1 MGLEYKLRSLLKLNL
16 KLFFDMHF
24 LREGAYVNIGS
35 GQQFYDG
42 NDMSLLLPDVDSDE
56 GYVGVVNGQIW
67 QSPFRQWVYE
77 SGVALDGTNLQAHP
91 IVASGLFIEGA
102 FRPTND
108 PEFGHT
114 IDFIKG
120 RVIFDSPQSLDL
132 KVQAEFC
139 AREVRIDFEH
149 AFNQQFQV
157 GVLGSQYFTN
167 PVTSQ
172 QIVYPSGVIES
183 FPAVFIEIDG
193 RNMKPYE
200 LGNRSAII
208 KEQVKLHV
216 WAQHDLQRDNI
227 IDVLSAQWRKP
238 IPVIDF
244 NMAPLPLSGIF
255 NTLSP
260 EYVPYQNLLRNNKV
274 VTSVGS
280 GTPIRFTAY
289 LSDIDVRNEMATE
302 EYERATVTFEVE
314 VYLNAPITPLGSLFG
329 PISTLPTIEDSGF

>member
-24 LREGAYVNIGS
+24 LREGAYVNVGS

-42 NDMSLLLPDVDSDE
+42 NDMSLLLPDVDSDD
-56 GYVGVVNGQIW
+56 GFVGVVNGQIW

-91 IVASGLFIEGA
+91 IIASGLFIEGA

-114 IDFIKG
+114 IDFIEG
-120 RVIFDSPQSLDL
+120 RIIFDNPQSLSL

-149 AFNQQFQV
+149 AFNQQFQI

-238 IPVIDF
+238 IPIIDF

-280 GTPIRFTAY
+280 GTPVRFTAY